1 MKLKT
6 KKVIAVIALMT
17 SAFLIGRF
25 TSISQDTIDMNQVED
40 IQADKYGAQ
49 ITLLDGNGYY
59 WER

>member
-1 MKLKT
+1 MRNKLLVT
-6 KKVIAVIALMT
+6 ALII

-25 TSISQDTIDMNQVED
+25 TSVNQDTIDMNKVAD
-40 IQADKYGAQ
+40 IQSSDYGAQ